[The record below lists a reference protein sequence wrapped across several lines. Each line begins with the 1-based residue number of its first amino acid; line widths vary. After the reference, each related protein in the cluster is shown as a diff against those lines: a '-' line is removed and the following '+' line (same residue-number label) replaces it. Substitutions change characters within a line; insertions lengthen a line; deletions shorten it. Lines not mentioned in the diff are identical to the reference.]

1 MKAYI
6 SSQYSSR
13 MVLLSLLLATE
24 MSVFFNSSPELVNL
38 RNQLSVIDSKNSHD
52 GNGINTFCIGFVLL
66 LNICVTISGILATFT
81 TWNIVGSI
89 SNANAHCLLRS
100 SLGQYVTT
108 LSPRLVV
115 CSLYLFLLWFLLFVV
130 ELILWGL

>member
-52 GNGINTFCIGFVLL
+52 GNGMRTLLAKVFIGTICN
-66 LNICVTISGILATFT
+66 NIITEAGC
-81 TWNIVGSI
+81 
-89 SNANAHCLLRS
+89 
-100 SLGQYVTT
+100 
-108 LSPRLVV
+108 
-115 CSLYLFLLWFLLFVV
+115 LFVIFI
-130 ELILWGL
+130 LIMVFTIRGRTHF